1 MVDLEGVE
9 VKRKH
14 WSKSSDLIAH
24 SQYLN
29 SHVSLSYIFWSDC
42 RVRGDRAETCNSKLE
57 KLFAEENEMTVYM
70 QSCVKTDLE
79 TGFILPTS
87 CKLQEETGG

>member
-1 MVDLEGVE
+1 M
-9 VKRKH
+9 
-14 WSKSSDLIAH
+14 I
-24 SQYLN
+24 
-29 SHVSLSYIFWSDC
+29 
-42 RVRGDRAETCNSKLE
+42 
-57 KLFAEENEMTVYM
+57 AEENEVTVYM